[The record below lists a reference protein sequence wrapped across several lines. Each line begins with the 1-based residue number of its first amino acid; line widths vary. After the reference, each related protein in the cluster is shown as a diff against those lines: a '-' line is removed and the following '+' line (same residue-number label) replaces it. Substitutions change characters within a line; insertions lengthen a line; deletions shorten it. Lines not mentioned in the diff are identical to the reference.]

1 MADKDMI
8 TVDDKEYAVEE
19 LEQEQQVYVAQ
30 LRNINAKMVNLRM
43 DMDQLQ
49 AAYNTFS
56 NLLTSSLKE
65 SADAEVTTQ

>member
-30 LRNINAKMVNLRM
+30 LRNINAKMANLRM

-49 AAYNTFS
+49 AAYNTFC

>member
-8 TVDDKEYAVEE
+8 TVDDNEYTVEE

-30 LRNINAKMVNLRM
+30 LRNINAKMANLRM

-56 NLLTSSLKE
+56 NLLTTSLQK
-65 SADAEVTTQ
+65 DEVANELQ

>member
-8 TVDDKEYAVEE
+8 TVDDKEYTVEE

-30 LRNINAKMVNLRM
+30 LRNINAKMANLRM

-56 NLLTSSLKE
+56 NLLTTSLQK
-65 SADAEVTTQ
+65 DEVANELQ

>member
-1 MADKDMI
+1 MTDKDMI
-8 TVDDKEYAVEE
+8 TVDDNEYAVEE

-30 LRNINAKMVNLRM
+30 LRNINAKMANLRM

-56 NLLTSSLKE
+56 NLLTTSLQKDGVANE
-65 SADAEVTTQ
+65 LQ

>member
-1 MADKDMI
+1 MADKDII
-8 TVDDKEYAVEE
+8 TINDNEYTVEE

-30 LRNINAKMVNLRM
+30 LRNINAKMANLRM

-56 NLLTSSLKE
+56 NLLTTSLQKDGVE
-65 SADAEVTTQ
+65 NELQ